1 MVILK
6 EISKYAVAI
15 IFLII
20 LFSGAYNGIK
30 VYDVFVDGAKEGA
43 YTILKII
50 PSLVG
55 LFVAIEVFKAS
66 GALELIIYA
75 LTPLTTITGIPRE
88 VLPLVLLRPISGSA
102 SLAMVAG
109 IIENYGPD
117 SFIGRV
123 TSVMMGSTETI
134 FYTLAIYFGSVGIK
148 KIRYTLVVA
157 LIADAVSI
165 LLSVWVCTLVFGR

>member
-1 MVILK
+1 MEILR
-6 EISKYAVAI
+6 EISKYAIAV
-15 IFLII
+15 IFLVI
-20 LFSGAYNGIK
+20 LFFGAYNDVR
-30 VYDVFVDGAKEGA
+30 VYDTFVEGAKEGA

-66 GALELIIYA
+66 GALDIIIHGIA
-75 LTPLTTITGIPRE
+75 PIASLMGIPRE

-102 SLAMVAG
+102 SLAVVSG
-109 IIENYGPD
+109 IIETYGPD
-117 SFIGRV
+117 SFIGRI

-148 KIRYTLVVA
+148 KIRHTLAVA
-157 LIADAVSI
+157 LLADAVSI
-165 LLSVWVCTLVFGR
+165 LLSIWICTLVFGK